1 MPANS
6 EFIQVVCP
14 KCGEPK
20 NALRNG
26 VEVSTRCTC
35 DWERGYHERI
45 RRTVMPTFYEN
56 GRKTIKDWSP
66 PIFKQGGCGDFKAFI
81 RVQKSLVMKKVYDF
95 CFRVVSSPD
104 SPKVYSLNRSIET
117 NHNLY
122 IRGPLNSGRD
132 LLLASVKI
140 FAAAKD
146 ISATPVPYEWATF
159 KQDVAQS
166 DWQGREAET
175 ARIRLADLY
184 RTVKLLTLA
193 NVQSET
199 SWSDDKKP
207 RRFRSSLVIDDIL
220 TRRMTMSGSM
230 VLTSHE
236 FIGQIADSLGDR
248 LPEVLTSP
256 KTTIIIM
263 LSVDEADSL
272 LTSLTRKIHSLRTA
286 ASKTRNVM
294 TQKKIQ
300 EDVAE
305 KKILEDVLDCLYLE
319 TLTPQLPETSPDDT
333 LLNLLEINPGS
344 HPQKVNEM
352 FAQFKA
358 DQQAN
363 NLTYREGLKKAKIM
377 AVTECQELK
386 HKLSVREMEEV
397 GDMLSL
403 ACAGKERIDTLV
415 QEAML
420 LREKMVS
427 E

>member
-6 EFIQVVCP
+6 EFIQAVCP

-26 VEVSTRCTC
+26 QEVRTRCTC
-35 DWERGYHERI
+35 DWERGYHERV

-56 GRKTIKDWSP
+56 GRKTIMDWSP
-66 PIFKQGGCGDFKAFI
+66 PMFKEGGAGEFKSFVT
-81 RVQKSLVMKKVYDF
+81 VQKSLVMKKVYDF
-95 CFRVVSSPD
+95 CFRIVSAPD
-104 SPKVYSLNRSIET
+104 SPKVYSLNRSVET

-166 DWQGREAET
+166 DWQGREAEV
-175 ARIRLADLY
+175 ARIRIADQY
-184 RTVKLLTLA
+184 RNVKLLTLA
-193 NVQSET
+193 NIQGET
-199 SWSDDKKP
+199 SWNDDKKP

-220 TRRMTMSGSM
+220 TRRMTAPGSM
-230 VLTSHE
+230 VLTSAE

-248 LPEVLTSP
+248 LPEILTSP
-256 KTTIIIM
+256 KTTVIIM
-263 LSVDEADSL
+263 LSVDEADCL
-272 LTSLTRKIHSLRTA
+272 LTSLKRKLASLRA
-286 ASKTRNVM
+286 AALKARSM
-294 TQKKIQ
+294 TEKKRMQ

-305 KKILEDVLDCLYLE
+305 RKILEEISDCLYLE
-319 TLTPQLPETSPDDT
+319 ALAPQVPDMPFVDSLT
-333 LLNLLEINPGS
+333 NLLDTDPDKY
-344 HPQKVNEM
+344 PQKVNEV

-363 NLTYREGLKKAKIM
+363 NLDYREGIKKAKVT
-377 AVTECQELK
+377 AVTECQEFK
-386 HKLSVREMEEV
+386 HKLSNREMEEV
-397 GDMLSL
+397 GEMLGL
-403 ACAGKERIDTLV
+403 ACSGEGAVDALY
-415 QEAML
+415 QEAKL
-420 LREKMVS
+420 LRKKMVS